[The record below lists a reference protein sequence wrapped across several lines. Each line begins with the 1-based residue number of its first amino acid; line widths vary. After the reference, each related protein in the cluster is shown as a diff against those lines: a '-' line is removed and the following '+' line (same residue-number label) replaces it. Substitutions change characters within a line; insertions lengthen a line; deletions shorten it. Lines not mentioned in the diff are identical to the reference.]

1 MHLIFCTIFSIF
13 STLWPLAWPFA
24 MQISLLLF
32 KIGGESCTLYTIVG
46 FVFQLNFLQDLMLD
60 MKMGSWLGIKIC
72 LVMLELDSWC
82 TSFDTFFGTKISNVS
97 NSLYN
102 TSTYIHNAQGRPS
115 SQCHHAMALVV
126 FLPRPENQGKIW
138 VPSNKK
144 SLSPEVALVD
154 FSTNGRPW

>member
-1 MHLIFCTIFSIF
+1 MRGNKIAPLQHTCLTSLGTCAKGVQFYCPSHTYPAIPYCTIFSIF

-32 KIGGESCTLYTIVG
+32 KIGGESCTLYTIAG

-97 NSLYN
+97 NVLYN
-102 TSTYIHNAQGRPS
+102 TSMYLHS
-115 SQCHHAMALVV
+115 
-126 FLPRPENQGKIW
+126 
-138 VPSNKK
+138 
-144 SLSPEVALVD
+144 
-154 FSTNGRPW
+154 

>member
-1 MHLIFCTIFSIF
+1 MYALRYLVKPHPFQMHLIFCTIFSIF

-102 TSTYIHNAQGRPS
+102 TSTYIHNAQY
-115 SQCHHAMALVV
+115 C
-126 FLPRPENQGKIW
+126 
-138 VPSNKK
+138 K
-144 SLSPEVALVD
+144 SLHNTAQLRYNNAIV
-154 FSTNGRPW
+154 